1 MAIDQR
7 SIRYKIVFGLVLAIS
22 AVLVFILIKLQLM
35 DPYYSD
41 KAKSITLNQNIIQPS
56 RGLFYDRNGKL
67 LVINYPAYDIYVN
80 YNKISKDL
88 DTNNLCFLLNIPK
101 HKFSEFKK
109 IILDFQDLVDLF
121 VPYGSIQLHMV
132 LIF

>member
-67 LVINYPAYDIYVN
+67 LVIN
-80 YNKISKDL
+80 
-88 DTNNLCFLLNIPK
+88 
-101 HKFSEFKK
+101 
-109 IILDFQDLVDLF
+109 
-121 VPYGSIQLHMV
+121 
-132 LIF
+132 